1 MPAITPY
8 ELRDAILSA
17 IEDSGCS
24 GVLVSSAR
32 AHPRKFVVTLPDDS
46 TTVLWVY
53 AWTLTH
59 GGRPSLPNEYRI
71 QMTTV
76 SSPLAFN
83 PLGPTVLM
91 GYEPSLRLFAG
102 FDMQRHRTFTT
113 GSPSVQIDINIVR
126 NALQDGITLDR
137 KSNDEIAI
145 GIRPDQFVDYVSAAE
160 HLHKYGA
167 QPATFRLLQ
176 KATSLQDITEPD
188 VAALA
193 EPRRRI
199 VQTVSRLSRKA
210 NFKQQVLQAYD
221 RRCAVTRVQL
231 RLVDAAH
238 ILPVGAVDSAD
249 VINNGLALSPTY
261 HRAFDNGLIYLTENR
276 EMRINPV
283 KMADLQALRLD
294 GGIDMFKAPLGKILL
309 PPDRAQWPK
318 KDFIRRAN
326 AFRGIA

>member
-1 MPAITPY
+1 
-8 ELRDAILSA
+8 
-17 IEDSGCS
+17 
-24 GVLVSSAR
+24 
-32 AHPRKFVVTLPDDS
+32 
-46 TTVLWVY
+46 
-53 AWTLTH
+53 
-59 GGRPSLPNEYRI
+59 
-71 QMTTV
+71 MTTV
-76 SSPLAFN
+76 SSPLALN
-83 PLGPTVLM
+83 PLGPTVLI
-91 GYEPSLRLFAG
+91 GYEPSLKLFAG
-102 FDMQRHRTFTT
+102 FDLNRHRTFTK
-113 GSPSVQIDINIVR
+113 GSPSVQIDINAVR
-126 NALQDGITLDR
+126 DALQDGITFDR
-137 KSNDEIAI
+137 KSNNEIAI
-145 GIRPDQFVDYVSAAE
+145 GIRPDQFVDYVLAAE

-238 ILPVGAVDSAD
+238 ILPVGAGDSAD

-261 HRAFDNGLIYLTENR
+261 HRAFDNGLIYLTEDH

-283 KMADLQALRLD
+283 KVADLQALRLD
-294 GGIDMFKAPLGKILL
+294 GGIDMFKGPLGKILL
-309 PPDRAQWPK
+309 PPDRAQWPRK
-318 KDFIRRAN
+318 EFIRKAN